1 MTTTRNG
8 APVSAHTII
17 YRRENT
23 NWLSSH
29 AKDKSLTY
37 WRCAARDIFSR
48 YPSVTLIEVVRSGRK
63 TDSSLLARGEDYPA
77 RDQYVIVASTG
88 GKWGKS
94 RRDFAPQSVIDECVA
109 DLPAEELT

>member
-1 MTTTRNG
+1 MTTTRDG

-17 YRRENT
+17 YRRAYS

-29 AKDKSLTY
+29 ATDKSLTY
-37 WRCAARDIFSR
+37 WRCQARDIFTR
-48 YPSVTLIEVVRSGRK
+48 YPGVTLIEVVRSGRK

-77 RDQYVIVASTG
+77 RDQYVIVASTA